1 MPKSQLLRRCITQ
14 SVQSPITFSSAIGI
28 AVIQTTDLY
37 ERPMQTLL
45 FDSPSYLSGILD
57 IFGPYSTWLW
67 LAIAAVI
74 IVLLFRPIL
83 QLVGVVIVPEDR
95 IGLVTKK
102 FVLFGKHKEL
112 QSGRIIALN
121 GEAGFQSQT
130 LAPGIYFWKWI
141 WQYQIT
147 LQPLTIIP
155 DGLIGLVMS
164 KDGGELLPGAIL
176 ARRVNC
182 EMFQDAEIF
191 LREGGQK
198 GRQAAYL
205 TPGTYRINAFLFEVT
220 LANMTQIKENMVGI
234 VTTLDGAP
242 LAEGQI
248 AGRVTE
254 GHSNFQNADAFLSAG
269 GSRGLQPQVILAG
282 SYFLNTWFVH
292 VEEIPMTEISIGSVG
307 VVISYYGDDGVD
319 ISGTDFKHGNIV
331 AKGHKGVWS
340 EPLGP
345 GKYPLN
351 TYILRIEHVPTTNL
365 VLNWANARSE
375 AHQLDKHL
383 STITVRSKDGFPF
396 NLDVSQIIHIPMT
409 EASKVIARF
418 GNMNNLVSQVL
429 EPTIGNYFRNS
440 AQDSDV
446 ISFLSTRKERQA
458 SARSHI
464 NDVLD
469 QYNVNG
475 VDTLIGDIAP
485 PDSLM
490 KTLTDRKIAE
500 EQKITYDTQ
509 RMAQETRQDLE
520 KETAIADIQKQI
532 VQADQGVQIAERV
545 ADAAVKKAE
554 GDAASVRLN
563 ASAEAERT
571 KVIAQAEAQKIAVTG
586 NAEAEKILAI
596 GKANAESY
604 QLQVNAMGGDNF
616 TRTKVAE
623 IIGRDKVKVMP
634 DILITGGGDGSN
646 GALSGLLGMKLMD
659 ELGGK
664 TTPPATLQP
673 TVTIATAKP
682 SEPLT

>member
-1 MPKSQLLRRCITQ
+1 M
-14 SVQSPITFSSAIGI
+14 
-28 AVIQTTDLY
+28 QTT
-37 ERPMQTLL
+37 P
-45 FDSPSYLSGILD
+45 FGPPSYLAGILETLALH
-57 IFGPYSTWLW
+57 PLW
-67 LAIAAVI
+67 LLLLVALVLSIVFYRKVLQVI
-74 IVLLFRPIL
+74 
-83 QLVGVVIVPEDR
+83 GVVIVPEDR

-102 FVLFGKHKEL
+102 FVIMGEHKEL
-112 QSGRIIALN
+112 PSGRIIALN

-130 LAPGIYFWKWI
+130 LAPGLYFCKWI
-141 WQYQIT
+141 WQFEIT
-147 LQPLTIIP
+147 LQPLTVIP
-155 DGLIGLVMS
+155 DGLIGLIMS
-164 KDGGELLPGAIL
+164 KDGGELLAGAVL
-176 ARRVNC
+176 ARRVDC
-182 EMFQDAEIF
+182 QMFQDAEMF
-191 LREGGQK
+191 LRSGGQK
-198 GRQAAYL
+198 GRQAAFL

-220 LANMTQIKENMVGI
+220 LAKMTQISENMVGI

-242 LAEGQI
+242 LPEGQI

-254 GHSNFQNADAFLSAG
+254 GHSNFQNADAFLAAG

-292 VEEIPMTEISIGSVG
+292 IEEIPMTEISIGSVG

-319 ISGTDFKHGNIV
+319 VSGLDFKHGNIV
-331 AKGHKGVWS
+331 AKGSKGVWA

-351 TYILRIEHVPTTNL
+351 TYILRVEHVPTTNL

-383 STITVRSKDGFPF
+383 CTITVRSKDGFPF
-396 NLDVSQIIHIPMT
+396 NLDVSQIIHIPMV

-458 SARSHI
+458 SAREHI
-464 NDVLD
+464 NTVLD

-475 VDTLIGDIAP
+475 VDTLIGDIVP
-485 PDSLM
+485 PESLM

-500 EQKITYDTQ
+500 EQKVTYDTQ
-509 RMAQETRQDLE
+509 RMAQETRQNLE
-520 KETAIADIQKQI
+520 KQTAIADIQKQI

-545 ADAAVKKAE
+545 ADAAVKKAG

-571 KVIAQAEAQKIAVTG
+571 KVLAAAEAQRIALTG

-616 TRTKVAE
+616 TRTKIAE
-623 IIGRDKVKVMP
+623 IIGKDKVKVMP
-634 DILITGGGDGSN
+634 DILITGGEGSSN
-646 GALSGLLGMKLMD
+646 GALSGLLGMKLME

-664 TTPPATLQP
+664 VTPP
-673 TVTIATAKP
+673 TVTPVAVKP
-682 SEPLT
+682 LEPLS